1 MMKHSIS
8 RAFTL
13 IELLVVIAIIAI
25 LAAILFPV
33 FAQAKLA
40 AKKASDLSQIKQL
53 GTATTIYLSD
63 NDDYYPRMC
72 TVDAGGWGS
81 YPANMTMWS
90 SSRVIGPYLKNTQMF
105 VSPVDSVKA
114 SVAAG
119 WYPNMPADRPWKQ
132 MSYMA
137 NAFSSYTD
145 NRTAFGIANPQGVF
159 TIDPNYSN
167 STSSVTS
174 ATAINKVSS
183 VVMFAN
189 GLNEYY
195 GQFYASPDCMD
206 IETDYCYFFK
216 GVYDEFIPHYIRL
229 AAVSDPMYKA
239 WRKFS
244 GRANFVFTD
253 TSAKSLSPDDVDKAE
268 RWIINAP

>member
-1 MMKHSIS
+1 MKYSKI

-40 AKKASDLSQIKQL
+40 AKKASDLSQMKQL
-53 GTATTIYLSD
+53 GTATTIYLAD
-63 NDDYYPRMC
+63 NDDYYPRVC
-72 TVDAGGWGS
+72 SVDPGGWSS

-90 SSRVIGPYLKNTQMF
+90 SNLVVGPYIKNAQMF
-105 VSPVDSVKA
+105 VSPVDPTKNT
-114 SVAAG
+114 VAAG
-119 WYPNMPADRPWKQ
+119 WYPNMPANRPWKQ

-137 NAFSSYTD
+137 NAFSSWSN
-145 NRTAFGIANPQGVF
+145 NRTAFGISNPQGVF
-159 TIDPNYSN
+159 TVDPNYSD
-167 STSSVTS
+167 STSGVTS
-174 ATAINKVSS
+174 STAINKPSS

-195 GQFYASPDCMD
+195 GQFYLSPDCMD
-206 IETDYCYFFK
+206 IETDFCYLFK

-229 AAVSDPMYKA
+229 AATTDPMYKA

>member
-1 MMKHSIS
+1 MKYSKI

-40 AKKASDLSQIKQL
+40 AKKASDLSQMKQL
-53 GTATTIYLSD
+53 GTATTIYLAD
-63 NDDYYPRMC
+63 NDDYYPRVC
-72 TVDAGGWGS
+72 SVDPGGWSS

-90 SSRVIGPYLKNTQMF
+90 SNLVVGPYIKNAQMF
-105 VSPVDSVKA
+105 VSPVDPTKNT
-114 SVAAG
+114 VAAG
-119 WYPNMPADRPWKQ
+119 WYPNMPTNRPWKQ

-137 NAFSSYTD
+137 NAFSSWSD

-159 TIDPNYSN
+159 TVDPNYSN
-167 STSSVTS
+167 STSGVTS
-174 ATAINKVSS
+174 STAVNKPSS

-195 GQFYASPDCMD
+195 GQFYGVPDCMD
-206 IETDYCYFFK
+206 IETDYCYLFK

-229 AAVSDPMYKA
+229 AATTDPMYKA